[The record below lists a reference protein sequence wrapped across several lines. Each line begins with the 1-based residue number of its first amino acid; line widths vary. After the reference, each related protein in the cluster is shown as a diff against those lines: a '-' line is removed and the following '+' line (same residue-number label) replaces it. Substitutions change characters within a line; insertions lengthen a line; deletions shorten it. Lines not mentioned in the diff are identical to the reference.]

1 MSDERLL
8 IDSDYFEGLAFGV
21 FENASNVDSGRSA
34 LLEAYNA
41 YTWTDPKK
49 AKQILEYYGQA
60 LKFRDQDQS
69 TFGEDVEKLA
79 PVKMSDVTSMPGI
92 ETVQDAYT
100 KWEELNNDY
109 LNSKSLEPTYVVAK
123 QQFLNDIKTH
133 ASAKRR
139 EANTEDSG
147 VGENIRDT
155 GARFLRGVTA
165 GIEPI
170 INSAVNIF
178 TDGYELNDHLTELT
192 NPERDGKFI
201 HELAGAAGNVAG
213 FVGAGALAKGAGVLG
228 FSLTQAGDQ
237 VVDRYQDTMRL
248 TGDPGKASK
257 ATAYEAASQTL
268 QTVGE
273 KLVFGR
279 MASTMLGKPTGTIG
293 NDVVRAAG
301 IEGFSEGAGQ
311 AISNIAENV
320 QKAQP
325 ELEDVWRGVGL
336 NMALGAVAGGAATA
350 GAHYFPSK
358 NNSDTRAEE
367 IRETGEPVTPVTK
380 QVVGDIPQNVDTFVN
395 DDVANLS
402 APAIVEENV
411 TPAFESDD
419 GTTYVETQPGKF
431 IETGTLPFDY
441 TFFLSEEDAKKV
453 ATAIT
458 SGENVVNT
466 DQGVAIQHMDT
477 EGNLTVEVL
486 EPSRT
491 PSVGAFPLNIS
502 NPRSPNSD
510 TKVLPIKLGRRIR
523 EVSSSQSV
531 GAAGPAK
538 NLKEVESEY
547 SRKIRTSSSVG
558 FMRKVGDEGLFY
570 RPQKSSDVD
579 TEVVIPIVLRNGVD
593 KLVEI
598 MSKPDT
604 APELKARM
612 RVQLHNMY
620 TTAGL
625 KAAAEGDTKL
635 AAAIEA
641 EYRSRAQLISDI
653 GTSGGRTL
661 AFNKG
666 KIDIDVLTKPVRAGD
681 LAYKDALITAGKEE
695 GVDPLEIANSPENIE
710 QLTSDIE
717 KIERKISQ
725 AEVAGTPEEKAIYT
739 VVADIENAAREK
751 LIDDLTILENEKA
764 ILEQE
769 VATIKKKAERSKRK
783 AISKVEQAV
792 ASDSETLI
800 NVIESAKDI
809 KNITA
814 EESAKIGKE
823 VDSLIKTA
831 ESKANSEVIAAAKEE
846 RATRETIRRST
857 YDVAVDKVTKAE
869 AALDTLQQKMD
880 VKLSKLYELE
890 SKAIEKNADPS
901 AIRAKIDAE
910 IDKLTRAEN
919 AAQQR
924 IADAQ
929 ENLRKVEE
937 QLALDA
943 LENIE
948 TEDMLD
954 ELESGI
960 EVQITPV
967 KGGRRSIQIKTKKS
981 GLNVNKLFSK
991 KSQAF
996 GSLSALAKGVNDL
1009 SNIFSQGKDA
1019 KDTTNAQIKELQDRI
1034 KANKELL
1041 AKSREADPLT
1051 AAERKKVDAATKRLE
1066 ELLKEKIGAT
1076 PESRIP
1082 RGKLETYKKYKN
1094 KLDEIKKGPK
1104 VESEESKAAKKELA
1118 RLEAARRKAE
1128 RLLEK
1133 KRLAEQKQAEAVRN
1147 ESANQLRIIELEK
1160 MLEDT
1165 NLSNTE
1171 RATVEAELLARK
1183 GTDEK
1188 DPVKRSDFAR
1198 MWTSNLI
1205 GAPVGIAI
1213 GNLSGALEP
1222 VVATFGMSPDAL
1234 RIFYKNVR
1242 AGELKYKTP
1251 LMEYYKGLFN
1261 STAWKRGYKAAM
1273 IALTTG
1279 ERVRATLTPKE
1290 VAAGRELLNASATIE
1305 YSQVIGDW
1313 VKATKDMKFDG
1324 SIGDNLLTAVFKA
1337 SGIMSGTFLRVMT
1350 ALEAQMSAVHDSSY
1364 DRASAAYYYNKAVD
1378 EGVSDAELAEYMYSP
1393 KKNWA
1398 RAQAETAYKAKQL
1411 KSAGI
1416 PMTPKQQHLSSI
1428 ERYLTYRPKQV
1439 EISAWKKANS
1449 VGLNAP
1455 APGYIGYI
1463 SHAIETN
1470 LKSMEG
1476 IPGLNK
1482 LKYLVPFT
1490 NSIAQLMGRAVDMT
1504 PFAFVGATMGKDFT
1518 NRTDFERM
1526 TMIGASITSTT
1537 AMAALAIA
1545 GLKQLEVPEDER
1557 LFDIVGN
1564 YSSDKKKRD
1573 VFTGNGG
1580 LLYSVKIG
1588 NVYIPFGETPFVLML
1603 GGVASVLDRVRDGKE
1618 PSPETATEMMYAGSV
1633 MLMNNIKGL
1642 GSLSMLRGVSELM
1655 GAFSDAAKGEPD
1667 ADIRVART
1675 LLNTF
1680 KGFIPGATI
1689 WRTISRYTD
1698 NPVDA
1703 KKDIMSA
1710 IVEGIPGL
1718 QSMGG
1723 EPALNIFG
1731 EPMKKRHEE
1740 VYSMHRLFSTRGGD
1754 VDMRWLSDNGY
1765 TTPILSNLRFSDK
1778 IQAYAAKGDEAGAKA
1793 LDYQFKRKVYQAAS
1807 PELRD
1812 LVGRYRQA
1820 YSYSAYSDRVQE
1832 QLNTDWNKI
1841 LAKHAAKIVTE

>member
-21 FENASNVDSGRSA
+21 FENASGVDSGRSA

-41 YTWTDPKK
+41 YTWTDPEK
-49 AKQILEYYGQA
+49 AKQTLEYYGQA

-100 KWEELNNDY
+100 KWEELNNEY
-109 LNSKSLEPTYVVAK
+109 LNSESLEPTYVVAK

-133 ASAKRR
+133 AAAKRR

-147 VGENIRDT
+147 VVGALTDT
-155 GARFLRGVTA
+155 SARFLRGVAA
-165 GIEPI
+165 GVEPI

-192 NPERDGKFI
+192 NPEKDGKFI
-201 HELAGAAGNVAG
+201 YELAGAAGNVAG
-213 FVGAGALAKGAGVLG
+213 FVGAGALAGGAGVLG
-228 FSLTQAGDQ
+228 FSLTQAGDK
-237 VVDRYQDTMRL
+237 VVERYQDTMQL
-248 TGDPGKASK
+248 TGDPGKAKK

-279 MASTMLGKPTGTIG
+279 VASTIMGKPTGTIG

-301 IEGFSEGAGQ
+301 LEAISEGGGQ
-311 AISNIAENV
+311 VISNVAENI
-320 QKAQP
+320 QTARP
-325 ELEDVWRGVGL
+325 EGENLSRGVGL
-336 NMALGAVAGGAATA
+336 SMALGAAAGGVATA

-358 NNSDTRAEE
+358 NNTDTRAEE
-367 IRETGEPVTPVTK
+367 IRETGEPITPVTK
-380 QVVGDIPQNVDTFVN
+380 QVVGDIPQNVDVFVN
-395 DDVANLS
+395 EDVANLT
-402 APAIVEENV
+402 APAVVEEV
-411 TPAFESDD
+411 TPSFESED
-419 GTTYVETQPGKF
+419 GTAYVETEPGKF
-431 IETGTLPFDY
+431 TEIGTLPFDD
-441 TFFLSEEDAKKV
+441 TVFLSETDAKKV

-466 DQGVAIQHMDT
+466 DQGVAIQHTDT
-477 EGNLTVEVL
+477 EGNLTVEVI
-486 EPSRT
+486 EASKT

-502 NPRSPNSD
+502 NPRSPNVD
-510 TKVLPIKLGRRIR
+510 TKILPIKLGKRIR
-523 EVSSSQSV
+523 EVSASQSI

-538 NLKEVESEY
+538 TLNEVESEY

-558 FMRKVGDEGLFY
+558 FMRKVGDEGIFY

-625 KAAAEGDTKL
+625 KAAAEGNTQL

-666 KIDIDVLTKPVRAGD
+666 KIDIDVLTRPVRAGD
-681 LAYKDALITAGKEE
+681 LAYKDALIAAGKEE
-695 GVDPLEIANSPENIE
+695 GVDPLEIANSTTVVEEITEKIDAINKETTEDAPK
-710 QLTSDIE
+710 E
-717 KIERKISQ
+717 KIESNK
-725 AEVAGTPEEKAIYT
+725 K
-739 VVADIENAAREK
+739 K
-751 LIDDLTILENEKA
+751 
-764 ILEQE
+764 
-769 VATIKKKAERSKRK
+769 IKK
-783 AISKVEQAV
+783 
-792 ASDSETLI
+792 
-800 NVIESAKDI
+800 
-809 KNITA
+809 
-814 EESAKIGKE
+814 
-823 VDSLIKTA
+823 
-831 ESKANSEVIAAAKEE
+831 
-846 RATRETIRRST
+846 
-857 YDVAVDKVTKAE
+857 
-869 AALDTLQQKMD
+869 
-880 VKLSKLYELE
+880 LE
-890 SKAIEKNADPS
+890 
-901 AIRAKIDAE
+901 
-910 IDKLTRAEN
+910 
-919 AAQQR
+919 
-924 IADAQ
+924 
-929 ENLRKVEE
+929 
-937 QLALDA
+937 
-943 LENIE
+943 
-948 TEDMLD
+948 
-954 ELESGI
+954 
-960 EVQITPV
+960 
-967 KGGRRSIQIKTKKS
+967 
-981 GLNVNKLFSK
+981 
-991 KSQAF
+991 
-996 GSLSALAKGVNDL
+996 
-1009 SNIFSQGKDA
+1009 
-1019 KDTTNAQIKELQDRI
+1019 
-1034 KANKELL
+1034 
-1041 AKSREADPLT
+1041 
-1051 AAERKKVDAATKRLE
+1051 AERKKA
-1066 ELLKEKIGAT
+1066 EK
-1076 PESRIP
+1076 
-1082 RGKLETYKKYKN
+1082 L
-1094 KLDEIKKGPK
+1094 
-1104 VESEESKAAKKELA
+1104 AAKKKA
-1118 RLEAARRKAE
+1118 AEA
-1128 RLLEK
+1128 
-1133 KRLAEQKQAEAVRN
+1133 KQAEAIRN
-1147 ESANQLRIIELEK
+1147 ESLNQLRIVELEK
-1160 MLEDT
+1160 VLEDT

-1171 RATVEAELLARK
+1171 RSTIEAEVTARR
-1183 GTDEK
+1183 GTEETDL
-1188 DPVKRSDFAR
+1188 VKRSDFAR

-1205 GAPVGIAI
+1205 GAPVGIAV

-1234 RIFYKNVR
+1234 RIFYKNVS

-1279 ERVRATLTPKE
+1279 DRVKATLTPKE
-1290 VAAGRELLNASATIE
+1290 LAAGRDLLNASSTIE

-1313 VKATKDMKFDG
+1313 VKATKDMKF
-1324 SIGDNLLTAVFKA
+1324 GDSLPNNLLTVAYKA
-1337 SGIMSGTFLRVMT
+1337 SGIMSGSFLRIMT

-1364 DRASAAYYYNKAVD
+1364 DRATAAYYYNKALD

-1393 KKNWA
+1393 EKNWA
-1398 RAQAETAYKAKQL
+1398 RAQAETAYKAEQL

-1416 PMTPKQQHLSSI
+1416 PMTPEQQHLSSI

-1439 EISAWKKANS
+1439 EISTWKKANS

-1463 SHAIETN
+1463 AHAIETN

-1476 IPGLNK
+1476 IPALNK
-1482 LKYLVPFT
+1482 VKYLVPFT

-1526 TMIGASITSTT
+1526 TMIGAAITSTA
-1537 AMAALAIA
+1537 AMTALAMY
-1545 GLKQLEVPEDER
+1545 GLKQLELPEDER
-1557 LFDIVGN
+1557 LFDIIGN

-1588 NVYIPFGETPFVLML
+1588 NAYIPFGETPFVLML

-1618 PSPETATEMMYAGSV
+1618 PSPETATEMMYSGSV
-1633 MLMNNIKGL
+1633 MLMNTVKGL
-1642 GSLSMLRGVSELM
+1642 SSLSMLRGVSELM
-1655 GAFSDAAKGEPD
+1655 SSFSDAAKGEPD

-1703 KKDIMSA
+1703 KKDILSA

-1718 QSMGG
+1718 QSMFG

-1778 IQAYAAKGDEAGAKA
+1778 IQAYAAKGDENGAKA
-1793 LDYQFKRKVYQAAS
+1793 LDYQFKRKVYKAAS
-1807 PELRD
+1807 ADLRD
-1812 LVGRYRQA
+1812 LVGKYRQA
-1820 YSYSAYSDRVQE
+1820 YSYSAYSPRVQE
-1832 QLNTDWNKI
+1832 QLNSDWNKI
-1841 LAKHAAKIVTE
+1841 LAKYAAKTVTE